1 MTNNRTIL
9 ITGVTGNQGGA
20 VAQALQG
27 TGFHL
32 RGLTRKPDSE
42 RAAALARQGVDIVK
56 GDLDDEA
63 TLRRALAGAWGVFG
77 VQNAGE
83 AGVEREE
90 AQGKRLATLAREAG
104 VEHYVYTSVG
114 SAHKRT
120 GVPHFD
126 NKWRIEET
134 VRGLRFPSHV
144 ILRPVFFMENLLA
157 PFSLQ
162 GSTLAWALGQG
173 TKLQMI
179 AVDDI
184 GWFGARAFTD
194 AAALNRREIDLAGDV
209 RTMPEAAEILT
220 EALGRPIAF
229 AQTPIEQVR
238 QYSKDMALMLRMVRA
253 RRLQRRHRWPGTR
266 VRPRAHEAPRLGTP
280 PRATKWALNDSR
292 RARMKAVR
300 LLEYGGQLVF
310 NDVPTPTIARD
321 EILVKIK
328 STAVN
333 HLDLVE
339 ASGTARQILPIDLP
353 WIPGHEFSGVVEQI
367 GSDVAACAPGDA
379 VFGTTTGMGAY
390 AEYLAVK
397 AAAIAR
403 KPSNLS
409 FEEAAS
415 VPVASQTAW
424 QGIFTHGH
432 LEKGQTIL
440 IHGGA
445 GAVGAY
451 AVQLASHAG
460 ATVIA
465 TASGD
470 DEAYLK
476 SIGASRVID
485 YREAQFEKVLR
496 EKVDVV
502 FDLIGGDTQKRSF
515 LVLKEGGHLVSA
527 TQPVSQEET
536 ARHRVSGVMMRLA
549 PSGDVL
555 GRIARLLEEGTIR
568 PDVATVYA
576 LQDAAQAWKDI
587 AGNLPGVHG
596 MSPSGPGAARRRS
609 HGKIVLRVA

>member
-1 MTNNRTIL
+1 
-9 ITGVTGNQGGA
+9 
-20 VAQALQG
+20 
-27 TGFHL
+27 
-32 RGLTRKPDSE
+32 
-42 RAAALARQGVDIVK
+42 
-56 GDLDDEA
+56 
-63 TLRRALAGAWGVFG
+63 
-77 VQNAGE
+77 
-83 AGVEREE
+83 
-90 AQGKRLATLAREAG
+90 
-104 VEHYVYTSVG
+104 
-114 SAHKRT
+114 
-120 GVPHFD
+120 
-126 NKWRIEET
+126 
-134 VRGLRFPSHV
+134 
-144 ILRPVFFMENLLA
+144 
-157 PFSLQ
+157 
-162 GSTLAWALGQG
+162 
-173 TKLQMI
+173 
-179 AVDDI
+179 
-184 GWFGARAFTD
+184 
-194 AAALNRREIDLAGDV
+194 
-209 RTMPEAAEILT
+209 
-220 EALGRPIAF
+220 
-229 AQTPIEQVR
+229 
-238 QYSKDMALMLRMVRA
+238 
-253 RRLQRRHRWPGTR
+253 
-266 VRPRAHEAPRLGTP
+266 
-280 PRATKWALNDSR
+280 
-292 RARMKAVR
+292 MKAVR
-300 LLEYGGQLVF
+300 LLEYGEQLVF

-367 GSDVAACAPGDA
+367 GSDVAAYAPGDA
-379 VFGTTTGMGAY
+379 VFGTSGMGAY

-397 AAAIAR
+397 PAAIAR

-460 ATVIA
+460 AIVIA

-470 DEAYLK
+470 DEAYLN

-515 LVLKEGGHLVSA
+515 LVLKEGGHLVAA
-527 TQPVSQEET
+527 TQPVSQDET
-536 ARHRVSGVMMRLA
+536 VRHRVSGAMMRLA
-549 PSGDVL
+549 PSADGL
-555 GRIARLLEEGTIR
+555 GRIARLLEAGTLR
-568 PDVATVYA
+568 PDVATVYP

-587 AGNLPGVHG
+587 AGNRAPG
-596 MSPSGPGAARRRS
+596 GPGAARRRA